1 MKLAYTLSSELNA
14 QITTIDAIRRRILLA
29 PIPARTEL
37 RLRWDA
43 MISRIHHAVSL
54 EQENVSKKT
63 IVDVITTQGRIK
75 DKKMNKSI
83 LGYKRAFDSIRENW
97 LLNQKSISSR
107 HILDIAEA
115 SGVTFS
121 RTVFN
126 PLRDA
131 LDNILTYLQSHDDH
145 PLIQAALA
153 QSKMREI
160 GPFEENT
167 EWIGRLSSYLFLY
180 KYGLDFRGLLVL
192 EEGWAIDKVMY
203 KKALES
209 VKTDINV
216 NRWLF
221 YFISSMAG
229 SLENIVDQLIKP
241 GFLSEAP
248 PSFFALN
255 DRQKE
260 ILSMLDQPGIIM
272 TNRKAQKMC
281 KISQITAS
289 RDLARLASLG
299 LIFPYGKG
307 RSTYYTKA

>member
-1 MKLAYTLSSELNA
+1 MQLAYTLSAELNT
-14 QITTIDAIRRRILLA
+14 QIATIDAIRCRILLA
-29 PIPARTEL
+29 PLSPKTEL

-54 EQENVSKKT
+54 EQKNVSKKT

-75 DKKMNKSI
+75 DKEMNKSI
-83 LGYKRAFDSIRENW
+83 LGYKRAFDSMRENW
-97 LLNQKSISSR
+97 LLSQKGISSR

-121 RTVFN
+121 KAVFN
-126 PLRDA
+126 SLRDA
-131 LDNILTYLQSHDDH
+131 LDNILAYLQSHDDH
-145 PLIQAALA
+145 PLIQAALV

-160 GPFEENT
+160 GPFEEKT

-192 EEGWAIDKVMY
+192 EEGWAADMVFY

-229 SLENIVDQLIKP
+229 SLEDIVDQLIKP
-241 GFLSEAP
+241 SFLSEAP

-260 ILSMLDQPGIIM
+260 ILSILDQPGIII

-289 RDLARLASLG
+289 RDLAKLTSLS
-299 LIFPYGKG
+299 LVFPHGKG

>member
-1 MKLAYTLSSELNA
+1 MKLAYTLSAELST
-14 QITTIDAIRRRILLA
+14 QIATIETIRRRILLA
-29 PIPARTEL
+29 PIPPKTEL

-43 MISRIHHAVSL
+43 MISRIHHALSL
-54 EQENVSKKT
+54 EQVNLSKKA
-63 IVDVITTQGRIK
+63 IVDMTTTQGRIK
-75 DKKMNKSI
+75 DKEINKSI

-107 HILDIAEA
+107 HILEIAEA
-115 SGVTFS
+115 SEVTFS

-126 PLRDA
+126 SVRDA
-131 LDNILTYLQSHDDH
+131 LDNLLTYLQSYDDH
-145 PLIQAALA
+145 PLIQAALV
-153 QSKMREI
+153 QSKIREI
-160 GPFEENT
+160 GPFEEKT
-167 EWIGRLSSYLFLY
+167 EWIGRLLSYVFLY

-192 EEGWAIDKVMY
+192 EEGWATDEVMY
-203 KKALES
+203 KKTLES

-241 GFLSEAP
+241 SFLSEAP

-255 DRQKE
+255 DRQRRILE
-260 ILSMLDQPGIIM
+260 ILENPQM
-272 TNRKAQKMC
+272 TMNNRKVQHMC

-289 RDLARLASLG
+289 RDLAKLTSLS
-299 LIFPYGKG
+299 LVFPHGKG
-307 RSTYYTKA
+307 RSVYYTKV